1 MEKVNAIVL
10 KSVEHLN
17 RFVREISYQIIN
29 VLLAIKRGNKNDLN
43 LEPFLFAV
51 TKGLNDMWPQVR
63 LAASVCARTF
73 FTCFG

>member
-29 VLLAIKRGNKNDLN
+29 VLLAFKRGN
-43 LEPFLFAV
+43 
-51 TKGLNDMWPQVR
+51 
-63 LAASVCARTF
+63 
-73 FTCFG
+73 